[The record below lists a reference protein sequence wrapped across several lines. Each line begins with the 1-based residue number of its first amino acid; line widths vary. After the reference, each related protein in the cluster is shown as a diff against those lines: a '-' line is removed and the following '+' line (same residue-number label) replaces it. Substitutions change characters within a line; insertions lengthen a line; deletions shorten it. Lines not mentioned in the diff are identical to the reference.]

1 MKEIKAIKQAL
12 AAGPTPGEWAH
23 DADCSIV
30 FSNDGDEVAVLERNP
45 TGNYRRQVFFNG
57 EYIAACNPDAMS
69 KVLTHIEAQNAEIA
83 AYDISVAEYRQQC
96 IDNHAEIERLRAE
109 SDERLKNTV
118 SQAMEIERLKAD
130 AERYRWLRNKTP
142 WTAVSAFNKTRIAF
156 RLAAKFSEK
165 KSPKP
170 GVNLDTAID
179 TAMKE
184 TP

>member
-1 MKEIKAIKQAL
+1 MKSQMRMEFEARH
-12 AAGPTPGEWAH
+12 G
-23 DADCSIV
+23 
-30 FSNDGDEVAVLERNP
+30 FEV
-45 TGNYRRQVFFNG
+45 
-57 EYIAACNPDAMS
+57 CDDM
-69 KVLTHIEAQNAEIA
+69 
-83 AYDISVAEYRQQC
+83 DIQTSVAW
-96 IDNHAEIERLRAE
+96 DNWKEAWKAAMAHARYKANECADNNAEIERLRAE

-142 WTAVSAFNKTRIAF
+142 WTAVNAFNKTRIAF

-165 KSPKP
+165 ESPKA

-179 TAMKE
+179 TAMKK